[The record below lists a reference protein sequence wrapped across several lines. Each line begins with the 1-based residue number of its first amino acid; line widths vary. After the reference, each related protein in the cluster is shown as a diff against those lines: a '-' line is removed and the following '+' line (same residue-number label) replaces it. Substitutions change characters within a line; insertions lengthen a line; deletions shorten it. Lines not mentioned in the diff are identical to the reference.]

1 MRKHKNKI
9 IAGVII
15 AIALAFV
22 FWYGGDAPG
31 LRGWTPEPQED
42 VTVVQN
48 NENAEEI
55 LQDTYI
61 KFLEKLSKLKIKD
74 NPLGYLFKIS
84 RNLSLDFIRKN
95 KHERHIEFEESNYE
109 HSVQEETKHHNIL
122 EEAKQLLD
130 EQEYEIVIMHAVNG
144 HTHKEIS
151 QIIRKPIG
159 TITWAYNN
167 AIKKLRKGL
176 AYYG

>member
-1 MRKHKNKI
+1 METQRLEKFLNGDLNLFHEFYESTKHQVFYNI
-9 IAGVII
+9 
-15 AIALAFV
+15 LA
-22 FWYGGDAPG
+22 
-31 LRGWTPEPQED
+31 
-42 VTVVQN
+42 VVQN

-122 EEAKQLLD
+122 EEAKKLLD

-176 AYYG
+176 AYYGWKN

>member
-1 MRKHKNKI
+1 MDAQRLEKFLNGDLNLFHEFYESTKHQVFYNI
-9 IAGVII
+9 
-15 AIALAFV
+15 LA
-22 FWYGGDAPG
+22 
-31 LRGWTPEPQED
+31 
-42 VTVVQN
+42 VVQN

-95 KHERHIEFEESNYE
+95 KHERHIEFKESNYE

-122 EEAKQLLD
+122 EEAKKLLD

-167 AIKKLRKGL
+167 AIKKLKKGL
-176 AYYG
+176 AYYGWKN